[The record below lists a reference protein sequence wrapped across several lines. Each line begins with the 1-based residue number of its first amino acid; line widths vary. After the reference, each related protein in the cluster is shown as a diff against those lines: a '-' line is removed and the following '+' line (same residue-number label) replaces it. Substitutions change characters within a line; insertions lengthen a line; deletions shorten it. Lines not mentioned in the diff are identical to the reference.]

1 MVPEKD
7 DTSYIW
13 DMLDAAKAVRE
24 FITGRSYQDY
34 LIDRMLRGAVERY
47 LEIIG
52 EAAGK
57 VSKAFRDAHPEIP
70 WQKIIGQRHVLIHD
84 YGDIEHELIW
94 SVAANHIPDLID
106 KLEPLIETLGSG
118 SNEDV
123 IRYDK

>member
-34 LIDRMLRGAVERY
+34 LVDRMLRGAVERY

-57 VSKAFRDAHPEIP
+57 VSKTFRDAHPEIP

-118 SNEDV
+118 SNEDL
-123 IRYDK
+123 YNK

>member
-84 YGDIEHELIW
+84 YGDIEDELIW
-94 SVAANHIPDLID
+94 SVATIHIPDLID
-106 KLEPLIETLGSG
+106 KLEPLMETLGG
-118 SNEDV
+118 GTNEGL
-123 IRYDK
+123 YN

>member
-106 KLEPLIETLGSG
+106 KLEPLIETSGSG
-118 SNEDV
+118 PNEDL
-123 IRYDK
+123 Y

>member
-106 KLEPLIETLGSG
+106 KLGPLIETLGSG
-118 SNEDV
+118 SNEDL
-123 IRYDK
+123 YNK

>member
-57 VSKAFRDAHPEIP
+57 VSKAFRDAHPEMP
-70 WQKIIGQRHVLIHD
+70 WQKIMI
-84 YGDIEHELIW
+84 
-94 SVAANHIPDLID
+94 
-106 KLEPLIETLGSG
+106 
-118 SNEDV
+118 
-123 IRYDK
+123 

>member
-1 MVPEKD
+1 MAPEKD
-7 DTSYIW
+7 DISYIW

-34 LIDRMLRGAVERY
+34 LIDRMLRGAVERH

-57 VSKAFRDAHPEIP
+57 VSEAFRDAHPEIP

-84 YGDIEHELIW
+84 YGDIEDELIW
-94 SVAANHIPDLID
+94 SVATIHIPDLID
-106 KLEPLIETLGSG
+106 KLEPLMETLGG
-118 SNEDV
+118 GTNEGL
-123 IRYDK
+123 YN

>member
-24 FITGRSYQDY
+24 FIMGRSYQDY
-34 LIDRMLRGAVERY
+34 LIDRMLRGAVERH

-57 VSKAFRDAHPEIP
+57 VSKAFCDAHPEIP

-84 YGDIEHELIW
+84 YGDIEDELIW
-94 SVAANHIPDLID
+94 SVATIHIPDLID
-106 KLEPLIETLGSG
+106 KLEPLMETLGG
-118 SNEDV
+118 GTNEGL
-123 IRYDK
+123 YH

>member
-13 DMLDAAKAVRE
+13 DMLDAAKAIRE
-24 FITGRSYQDY
+24 FIASRSYQDY

-57 VSKAFRDAHPEIP
+57 ISRPFRDAHPEIP

-106 KLEPLIETLGSG
+106 KLEPLIKTLGSG

-123 IRYDK
+123 IQ

>member
-106 KLEPLIETLGSG
+106 KLEPLIETSGSG
-118 SNEDV
+118 PNEDV
-123 IRYDK
+123 IR

>member
-106 KLEPLIETLGSG
+106 KLGPLIETLGSG

-123 IRYDK
+123 IR

>member
-118 SNEDV
+118 SNEDL
-123 IRYDK
+123 YNK

>member
-1 MVPEKD
+1 MAPEKD
-7 DTSYIW
+7 DISYIW
-13 DMLDAAKAVRE
+13 DRLDAAKAVRE

-34 LIDRMLRGAVERY
+34 LIDRMLRGAVERH

-84 YGDIEHELIW
+84 YGDIEDELIW
-94 SVAANHIPDLID
+94 SVATIHIPDLID
-106 KLEPLIETLGSG
+106 KLEPLMETLGG
-118 SNEDV
+118 GTNEGL
-123 IRYDK
+123 YN

>member
-34 LIDRMLRGAVERY
+34 LIDRMLRGAVERH

-57 VSKAFRDAHPEIP
+57 VSKAFCDAHPEIP

-106 KLEPLIETLGSG
+106 KLEPLIETSGSG
-118 SNEDV
+118 PNEELC
-123 IRYDK
+123 

>member
-1 MVPEKD
+1 MAPEKD
-7 DTSYIW
+7 DISYIW

-34 LIDRMLRGAVERY
+34 LIDRMLRGAVERH

-57 VSKAFRDAHPEIP
+57 VSKAFCDAHPEIP

-84 YGDIEHELIW
+84 YGDIEDELIW
-94 SVAANHIPDLID
+94 SVATIHIPDLID
-106 KLEPLIETLGSG
+106 KLEPLMETLGG
-118 SNEDV
+118 GTNEGL
-123 IRYDK
+123 YN

>member
-57 VSKAFRDAHPEIP
+57 VSKAFRDVHPEIP

-106 KLEPLIETLGSG
+106 KLEPLIKTLGSG

-123 IRYDK
+123 MQ